1 VALNGL
7 ILRALDG
14 RPEMWPWLTRYVDN
28 QYHLWVEMRK
38 TYPGLYYGIRDGG
51 FMLLYCANLG
61 AVHPHPTTRASFK
74 NRALDGAVNYYAR
87 LQKPDGSWRWAS
99 DGSWIGEAMQ
109 PFMVGILLEGMIAVH
124 KLTGNE
130 TVKRAIIKGA
140 ECLFLKGYNP
150 HWRGTYYQVGGVWA
164 DGTNCETGCG
174 AAANPFP
181 PADLSL
187 VAEARQ
193 LNATSI
199 HAFGYAYLLSGDQKF
214 KLWGDEIF
222 NATYSGSDGYRAL
235 AHYRGKE
242 YDECYRAGGK
252 YLGYAAGQWG
262 TTPPSP
268 MPDPLP
274 DTPPPVPNP
283 NPNPNPTS
291 YLLSGTVIENGQPL
305 QGAVIGITDSG
316 RIDLI
321 GTTKTNAQ
329 GRFTTEINL
338 GQRGYIRAPEGF
350 EPADYMFDGS
360 QNVSTMDF
368 TKGTVTPPPPDPP
381 PAPEYR
387 IESLSKMTEALRTGL
402 YQRMFGL
409 GYAAWSEKDPDTK
422 GNKIK
427 FRRFS

>member
-1 VALNGL
+1 
-7 ILRALDG
+7 
-14 RPEMWPWLTRYVDN
+14 
-28 QYHLWVEMRK
+28 
-38 TYPGLYYGIRDGG
+38 
-51 FMLLYCANLG
+51 
-61 AVHPHPTTRASFK
+61 
-74 NRALDGAVNYYAR
+74 
-87 LQKPDGSWRWAS
+87 
-99 DGSWIGEAMQ
+99 MQ

-222 NATYSGSDGYRAL
+222 NATYSGADGYRAL

-274 DTPPPVPNP
+274 DTPPPVPG
-283 NPNPNPTS
+283 PNPTPGV
-291 YLLSGTVIENGQPL
+291 LTVGGLVTKDGVP
-305 QGAVIGITDSG
+305 AVGEPVIMTDRFGETIG
-316 RIDLI
+316 RMV
-321 GTTKTNAQ
+321 TNSQ
-329 GRFTTEINL
+329 GRFTGEINP
-338 GQRGYIRAPEGF
+338 GQNGKIVSPTGYT
-350 EPADYMFDGS
+350 PAEYTFDGS

-368 TKGTVTPPPPDPP
+368 TKGTVPPPPDPP

-402 YQRMFGL
+402 YQRMFAL